1 MALASVYRLPAT
13 CSWLSSGGSSAAR
26 PWQLGLRCFLSC
38 PGSFSS
44 AVRALQLAMR
54 VSSAQLPAACS
65 LPSRGSS
72 AARPLQLATW
82 CLLSCGPIAACHAL
96 LLQLPT
102 PCGFSSAVRAMQ
114 LAMRLFSAQLPARCK
129 LPSRV
134 SLAALPLQLA
144 IRVLSA
150 ARSSQRD
157 TSVSAVQ
164 LALRVFWAQLPAL
177 CRLPST
183 RSSAARPFPLP
194 LRVSSAQLPAPC
206 SLHCVFCPP
215 LAACHPSF
223 VSCPL
228 FAACIACFLS
238 TASAPCSL
246 PSGGS
251 STVRLLQLA
260 ICCVSSPVGALQ
272 LAMRVSPAAC
282 PLARLPA
289 CYPVFILL
297 PAPFSFQSSL
307 FSSELFAPCSWP
319 SGGSSA
325 ARPLHLAICCASS
338 AARAL

>member
-26 PWQLGLRCFLSC
+26 LWQLSLRCFLSC
-38 PGSFSS
+38 PPLAAFP
-44 AVRALQLAMR
+44 QLCG
-54 VSSAQLPAACS
+54 PCS
-65 LPSRGSS
+65 LP
-72 AARPLQLATW
+72 
-82 CLLSCGPIAACHAL
+82 CV
-96 LLQLPT
+96 
-102 PCGFSSAVRAMQ
+102 FSQCR
-114 LAMRLFSAQLPARCK
+114 

-157 TSVSAVQ
+157 TGVSAVQ

-177 CRLPST
+177 CRLPSA

-238 TASAPCSL
+238 TASAPCSF
-246 PSGGS
+246 SSDGS

-260 ICCVSSPVGALQ
+260 IYCVSSPVAPCSLPCVFPQ
-272 LAMRVSPAAC
+272 L
-282 PLARLPA
+282 LARLLSGVYFA
-289 CYPVFILL
+289 
-297 PAPFSFQSSL
+297 ASPFQLSIKPFL
-307 FSSELFAPCSWP
+307 V
-319 SGGSSA
+319 
-325 ARPLHLAICCASS
+325 
-338 AARAL
+338 